1 MAVVV
6 VNKYQPISYINI
18 ISNVFMIILL
28 SLFLILLFRTY
39 IVNASYFL
47 ISIGIYI
54 IIYNLYF
61 VIYINQIKDPQ
72 LLNTFNYRVLNYLC
86 IYNIFLG
93 IILIIG
99 SLILSPGG
107 KGLIISS

>member
-6 VNKYQPISYINI
+6 VNKYQPLSYINI

-39 IVNASYFL
+39 TVNASYFL

-107 KGLIISS
+107 KGLVISS

>member
-6 VNKYQPISYINI
+6 VNKYEPLSYLNI
-18 ISNVFMIILL
+18 IANVFMIILL

-39 IVNASYFL
+39 TVNSSYFL

-61 VIYINQIKDPQ
+61 VIYINQIKDPK

-93 IILIIG
+93 IILMIG
-99 SLILSPGG
+99 SLIFSPSGG
-107 KGLIISS
+107 ALIISN